1 MDYYQ
6 EIKNKIIN
14 NEIYVRVKDYSKERN
29 RVITYFE
36 IGKLLYDAG
45 GKYGEAIIEKYSK
58 SYKRKLERNIIKEL
72 CLE

>member
-6 EIKNKIIN
+6 EIKNRIIN

-29 RVITYFE
+29 RVITYFD

-45 GKYGEAIIEKYSK
+45 SKYGEAIIEKYSQK
-58 SYKRKLERNIIKEL
+58 LIKKMKVSLPSYFR
-72 CLE
+72 